1 MDLFQCQKTH
11 LFLHHKFPQ
20 NRYISV
26 DHVVKEIYINPDEG
40 SKMFQSWL
48 MGKKYTVTLT
58 FKLDEILWDPAVED
72 WTTVCGTV
80 SSDVK

>member
-1 MDLFQCQKTH
+1 
-11 LFLHHKFPQ
+11 
-20 NRYISV
+20 
-26 DHVVKEIYINPDEG
+26 
-40 SKMFQSWL
+40 MFESWL

-72 WTTVCGTV
+72 WTTGTV